1 MRGSMRT
8 LIRSILSPPARFL
21 GVRRGTGSATAP
33 HSETGPYVSR
43 IVSDAILLNE
53 IPSPTEGEQARA
65 QHVLQRLLE
74 FGYQDASCD
83 QAGTVTAVVPSRE
96 PAASAE
102 HVLLFADIRC
112 EEYSPLESMTRLADG
127 RLYGRGVAESAIGAA
142 GLLVLAEY
150 LARNAIQYRR
160 PVICLFAPFDL
171 GTGGTQPLERF
182 LKDWKDRVRFA
193 AHVSGLELGRA
204 EERPLGT
211 CRLSVTVRTEEQ
223 DLHGPGQAASAIDV
237 ISAIAARLGS
247 VRWDSGGDTFL
258 NISRVEAGVGFGWRA
273 AEGLLELE
281 VFSPAAE
288 TLTVARTAVEA
299 TIRSSAE
306 QAGAAVDITVKAFL
320 PTGDPYINAGLV
332 AMVRKAQERLFIT
345 SQPARV
351 PGYGAFLNAYG
362 IPAVTLGMT
371 TGRRTRTEEYVDIR
385 PLELG
390 LRQLL
395 GFLDDC
401 AGWPGEEKR

>member
-1 MRGSMRT
+1 MRSSLRAFVRT
-8 LIRSILSPPARFL
+8 ILTSSGRFL
-21 GVRRGTGSATAP
+21 GVRRGRGSATVP
-33 HSETGPYVSR
+33 HSETGPYVNR
-43 IVSDAILLNE
+43 IVADAILLNE

-74 FGYQDASCD
+74 FGYLDASCD
-83 QAGTVTAVVPSRE
+83 QHGTVRALVPSRE
-96 PAASAE
+96 PADE

-127 RLYGRGVAESAIGAA
+127 RLYGRGVAESAVGAA

-150 LARNAIQYRR
+150 LAQNEIQYRR

-171 GTGGTQPLERF
+171 GAGGTQPLERF
-182 LKDWKDRVRFA
+182 LEDWKDRVRFA

-223 DLHGPGQAASAIDV
+223 DLHGPGQALSAIDV
-237 ISAIAARLGS
+237 IATIAARLGS

-258 NISRVEAGVGFGWRA
+258 NISRVEAGMGFGWRA

-288 TLTVARTAVEA
+288 TLAVARTAVEA
-299 TIRSSAE
+299 TIRS
-306 QAGAAVDITVKAFL
+306 GAQQGGADVDITVKAFL
-320 PTGDPYINAGLV
+320 PPGDPSINAGLA
-332 AMVRKAQERLFIT
+332 AMVRRAQERLFIT
-345 SQPARV
+345 SQPAQL
-351 PGYGAFLNAYG
+351 PGYGAFLNTHG

-371 TGRRTRTEEYVDIR
+371 TGRRTRAEEYVEIR
-385 PLELG
+385 PLETG

-395 GFLDDC
+395 AFLDDC
-401 AGWPGEEKR
+401 AGWPGKESR